1 MLADRSQG
9 PEFMNHQHAIVDN
22 ESHLVT
28 VQSLAE
34 RPVAASMV
42 DQVPVLVSLP
52 ELATRANQRA
62 QEKESLRLQSG
73 RLRKLNWRRLSV
85 GFTGKA
91 AVVGIMLVLT
101 LATYWGLTSPEL
113 RLVMPEANPEII
125 EARQDVPKPNTLHL
139 TFQEELSM
147 KPVIG
152 EEARPDVDLS
162 QVAEPEPTGLLGPH
176 APARLGQLIVQP
188 IDPVLTARRKVS
200 FQEEDGDDALQ
211 VLKPVPR

>member
-1 MLADRSQG
+1 MT
-9 PEFMNHQHAIVDN
+9 HQHASVDKAA
-22 ESHLVT
+22 HLAT
-28 VQSLAE
+28 VQSPGEAST
-34 RPVAASMV
+34 ATSMV

-52 ELATRANQRA
+52 QLATPASQRA
-62 QEKESLRLQSG
+62 QEKESLRLQAG
-73 RLRKLNWRRLSV
+73 RLRKMNWRRLSV
-85 GFTGKA
+85 GFTGNVT
-91 AVVGIMLVLT
+91 VVGILLVLT
-101 LATYWGLTSPEL
+101 LATYRGLTSKDF
-113 RLVMPEANPEII
+113 RFFMSGDNPETI
-125 EARQDVPKPNTLHL
+125 EARQDVSTPDTIRL

-147 KPVIG
+147 KPVLG